1 MGLLQA
7 IFGGGHST
15 PQTPP
20 PPGHQWGYDE
30 QGNLVPVPVA
40 PQAPTQAPQGAPSPL
55 SAAPAPQAPQQA
67 PAASPDATDG
77 SATPVQ
83 VVGRVPQDNWQ
94 PHHAGILGQISD
106 YILGT
111 HFGRENERRNLAGAL
126 QSLETNPNLA
136 IRRLMKV
143 NPELAMRLEGQEADD
158 KRQAGVAARQEDYD
172 NYRKEQATYQLASQM
187 LASAKD
193 PTTYTTLREQVR
205 NLYNSRSIPFN
216 EALFP
221 EQYDETAVHGIT
233 DSTIKNGQ
241 KAQIAETGRHHGVTE
256 QQGEERIDETGRH
269 NLANEGL
276 GAARVSVSRQQAAIA
291 GGNLSERVRHDGVS
305 EGQRQQTINSKPPGV
320 QYLDTKY
327 GKGRIDKTG
336 KVMIIEPNDPRI
348 DQSKLTKNP
357 KDGKSYLVYHNYGTV
372 DKPFWRLS
380 K

>member
-40 PQAPTQAPQGAPSPL
+40 PQAPAQAPQGAPSPL

-77 SATPVQ
+77 PATPVQ
-83 VVGRVPQDNWQ
+83 VVGRVPQDNWH

-126 QSLETNPNLA
+126 QTLETNPNLA

-172 NYRKEQATYQLASQM
+172 NYRKEQATYQLATQM

-193 PTTYTTLREQVR
+193 PATYATLRSQVQ
-205 NLYNSRSIPFN
+205 NLYGSRGIPLTRHSFLSSMMKRQFTVSPTRPLRMVRRHRSLRLDDTTVSLNSRAKSGLTRLADIILPTKVSGLLVLVFLDN
-216 EALFP
+216 RLLS
-221 EQYDETAVHGIT
+221 Q
-233 DSTIKNGQ
+233 
-241 KAQIAETGRHHGVTE
+241 GVTS
-256 QQGEERIDETGRH
+256 
-269 NLANEGL
+269 
-276 GAARVSVSRQQAAIA
+276 VSV
-291 GGNLSERVRHDGVS
+291 
-305 EGQRQQTINSKPPGV
+305 
-320 QYLDTKY
+320 
-327 GKGRIDKTG
+327 
-336 KVMIIEPNDPRI
+336 
-348 DQSKLTKNP
+348 
-357 KDGKSYLVYHNYGTV
+357 
-372 DKPFWRLS
+372 
-380 K
+380 